1 MKLQLLARTFRILLG
16 AALALSMA
24 SAALAANRFSVAAG
38 GNWSST
44 ATWATACGGA
54 GGQSVPVAP
63 DNVTICT
70 GSPVTIDTATAVA
83 ATVTVNTG
91 GTLQVTTA
99 GNKLATTGLMD
110 VTGAVKVTNGTIQ
123 VGAFGAGAT
132 PIAPLILESG
142 SSLTVGGGVLI
153 VTYALSSA
161 SLPSAGS
168 FTVNGGTVCLQT
180 NGNGSTGP
188 ATALWGAGQA
198 ISLQLGSGVNF
209 TMSAGTIYLING
221 DNSPTF
227 DLDIESTTSTITG
240 GTIQLGDGGNPCG
253 VAASVNNPFGL
264 GNNTNATLNLPNLT
278 MGSSQNV
285 AGTLS
290 STGPMTINGA
300 LTINTGNSLL
310 FSGAGNAV
318 TVSGS
323 VTNNGTYTTNGGNPL
338 SVAGS
343 FTNNG
348 TFNAGTSTVTF
359 AGNTNTTLGGTTATT
374 FNNLTMNK
382 PPVAG
387 VNSTFTIN
395 TTPTING
402 TLTFTQGNIVTGA
415 NRVILG
421 TAATI
426 ATPSASSY
434 VAGSFQKNYN
444 AGNLSYFAG
453 NDFPVGDAT
462 NFTPVNISAGTTTTA
477 GSLTVTT
484 SAAQHPQVGASAIN
498 SASDIARY
506 WTFANAGLTVGTAIS
521 STFTFVAG
529 DILPGAA
536 TAGFIAERYD
546 QTNWNPTALAAANP
560 LNTQVSNI
568 TPLAAGN
575 NDFAIGDPISGFN
588 VVPGAFN
595 VFESSTTAGAIL
607 GRIYTK
613 LVGAAITL
621 DVVSV
626 NAGRTGANTAYNT
639 NPITVTL
646 FDSRNNSGTLTAPTD
661 CVSTWTTVIS
671 TQSLSPA
678 WTNGRA
684 TVTIT
689 TPVNAW
695 RDVRV
700 QVTQGVNT
708 GCSTDRF
715 SIRPTAF
722 SSITSNMTNN
732 GTSGAPSLKTG
743 QNFTLSALTGLTGY
757 DNGSGATLAN
767 PQLIPLIDN
776 TQIIGSPTAGTI
788 GGTFGAASG
797 GTATGSSFYYNE
809 VGNFGLNN
817 NLATTA
823 TNAAIY
829 DNAFTAVDQV
839 STDCV
844 AGNFSNTLSGG
855 KYGCNFGNAVIAQ
868 TTGSSGFGRFI
879 PDNFNVGL
887 NSPQFTTACGS
898 GAFTYVGQPFTYAT
912 APVMTVTAR
921 SGTSN
926 GLTNTTTKNYAGAY
940 MKLSDAAGTS
950 LNQAPYT
957 TQAGRYSRFDALGG
971 GITPVLDTSLLP
983 ATTAD
988 PAIGTFTNG
997 VGTLSFSNGGGL
1009 GFARSTSTPSAPYN
1023 ADIALA
1029 LNVIDTDSVAFA
1041 GNPASFGAA
1050 TSGNGIAFNSGASF
1064 LYGIMKLGN
1073 AVGSEKLDLPMMLQ
1087 TLSWAGTGFLVNAA
1101 DNCTSISLAN
1111 VSFPTYYP
1119 NLTNVNMPSGN
1130 LSGGGAFT
1138 AGVGSL
1144 TVKKPTSS
1152 ATGAVDVQIDLAA
1165 EAKTWL
1171 QLKRSTPPGTYTQ
1184 NSLGRAAFG
1193 LYGSQPS
1200 NFIFMRENF

>member
-1 MKLQLLARTFRILLG
+1 MKLQLLARIFRILLG
-16 AALALSMA
+16 AAFALSTA

-54 GGQSVPVAP
+54 GGQSVPVAA
-63 DNVTICT
+63 DNATICA
-70 GSPVTIDTATAVA
+70 GSPVTIDTAAAVA

-110 VTGAVKVTNGTIQ
+110 VTGTVKVTNGTIQ

-132 PIAPLILESG
+132 PISPLILESG
-142 SSLTVGGGVLI
+142 SSLTVGGGTLI
-153 VTYALSSA
+153 VSYALSSA

-168 FTVNGGTVCLQT
+168 FTVSGGTVCLQT

-209 TMSAGTIYLING
+209 NMSSGTIYLING

-240 GTIQLGDGGNPCG
+240 GTIQLGDSGNPCG

-264 GNNTNATLNLPNLT
+264 GNNTNATLSLPNLT

-285 AGTLS
+285 AATLS
-290 STGPMTINGA
+290 STGPMTVNGA

-338 SVAGS
+338 SVAGD

-359 AGNTNTTLGGTTATT
+359 AGNTAAAIGGTAATT
-374 FNNLTMNK
+374 FNNFLINK
-382 PPVAG
+382 GA
-387 VNSTFTIN
+387 NLTIN
-395 TTPTING
+395 TTPTVNG
-402 TLTFTQGNIVTGA
+402 TLTFTNGKIVTGA

-434 VAGSFQKNYN
+434 VVGSFQKNYN

-484 SAAQHPQVGASAIN
+484 TATQHPQIASSGIN
-498 SASDIARY
+498 STSDIARY
-506 WTFANAGLTVGTAIS
+506 WTFANSGLTIGTAIS
-521 STFTFVAG
+521 ATFTFVSA
-529 DILPGAA
+529 DIVGGANPL
-536 TAGFIAERYD
+536 TFIAERYD
-546 QTNWNPTALAAANP
+546 QTNWFPTTAGAQTATSTP
-560 LNTQVSNI
+560 VSNV
-568 TPLAAGN
+568 TPLASGN
-575 NDFAIGDPISGFN
+575 NDFAIGSPLSGFN
-588 VVPGAFN
+588 GVPGAFN
-595 VFESSTTAGAIL
+595 VFESSTSGTSIL

-613 LVGAAITL
+613 IVGAAITL

-626 NAGRTGANTAYNT
+626 NAGRTGVNAGFNT
-639 NPITVTL
+639 NPITVAL
-646 FDSRNNSGTLTAPTD
+646 LDSRNNTGTLTAATN
-661 CVSTWTTVIS
+661 CLSTWTTVIS

-678 WTNGRA
+678 WGATFTGRA

-700 QVTQGVNT
+700 RVTQGANT

-715 SIRPTAF
+715 AIRPTAF

-732 GTSGAPSLKTG
+732 GASGAPSLKTG

-757 DNGSGATLAN
+757 DNGSGATLAS

-776 TQIIGSPTAGTI
+776 TQIIGSPTAGAI
-788 GGTFGAASG
+788 GGAFGAASN
-797 GTATGSSFYYNE
+797 GTATGSTFYYSE

-817 NLATTA
+817 NLGTTA

-844 AGNFSNTLSGG
+844 AGGFSNTLSGG

-887 NSPQFTTACGS
+887 NSPQFTTACSS
-898 GAFTYVGQPFTYAT
+898 GAFSYVGQPFTYAT

-926 GLTNTTTKNYAGAY
+926 GLTNTPTKNYAGAY

-971 GITPVLDTSLLP
+971 GTTPALDTSVLP

-988 PAIGTFTNG
+988 PAIGTFANG
-997 VGTLSFSNGGGL
+997 VGALTFSNGGGL
-1009 GFARSTSTPSAPYN
+1009 GFLRSASTPSAPYN

-1050 TSGNGIAFNSGASF
+1050 TSGNGIAFNSGSSF
-1064 LYGIMKLGN
+1064 FYGIMKLGN
-1073 AVGSEKLDLPMMLQ
+1073 AVGSEKLDLPMTLQ
-1087 TLSWAGTGFLVNAA
+1087 TLYWAGTGFTLNTA

-1119 NLTNVNMPSGN
+1119 SLTSANMPAGN
-1130 LSGGGAFT
+1130 VSGGGAFA

-1144 TVKKPTSS
+1144 TVKKPTAS
-1152 ATGAVDVQIDLAA
+1152 ATGAVDVQIDLTAQA
-1165 EAKTWL
+1165 ETWL
-1171 QLKRSTPPGTYTQ
+1171 QLKRTTPPGTYTQ
-1184 NSLGRAAFG
+1184 NPLGRAAFG
-1193 LYGSQPS
+1193 LYGSQPG